1 MKIPFFVQEF
11 TNEMEEAAIDA
22 LRNES
27 FVNGES
33 VSKFEEEFARYIG
46 TKYAVSVNSG
56 NSALQISL
64 MALDISTDSKVA
76 TPTNSFIASANCI
89 RMTNAQPILTDI
101 DTRDGGI
108 DVSSI
113 TEKVDA
119 IIPVHIYGNPC
130 DFDSVKAFAE
140 DEHIPIVE
148 DACQAHGATYKN
160 KKVGSLSD
168 VGCFSFYPTKN
179 ITTAEGGMV
188 TTNSKKIAEKIRQLR
203 SHGMTKSL
211 KSRYSS
217 GYPWIFDI
225 VEPGYN
231 YRMDEIRAALGI
243 TQLKRINKINELRKN
258 ASLYYHKNLQ
268 NIPGII
274 LPDMVNDKSHS
285 YHLYTIRVT
294 KPFKLSRNQ
303 LFKKLKNNGIRTTV
317 YWMPI
322 HKYSAFRKFA
332 KVSNVVNT
340 SKTYNEILALPLF
353 PTISKKHQDSV
364 IKIIKS
370 S

>member
-11 TNEMEEAAIDA
+11 TSEMEEAAIDA

-56 NSALQISL
+56 NSALQLSL
-64 MALDISTDSKVA
+64 MALDIDGNIQKVA

-89 RMTNAQPILTDI
+89 RMINAQPILTDI
-101 DTRDGGI
+101 DARDGEI

-113 TEKVDA
+113 TERPDA

-140 DEHIPIVE
+140 DEDIPIVE

-179 ITTAEGGMV
+179 MTVGGDGGMS
-188 TTNSKKIAEKIRQLR
+188 TTNNEEIA
-203 SHGMTKSL
+203 
-211 KSRYSS
+211 
-217 GYPWIFDI
+217 
-225 VEPGYN
+225 
-231 YRMDEIRAALGI
+231 DEIRSIRDNGRKTKNEFDKLGFTMRLNTVNAAIGRI
-243 TQLKRINKINELRKN
+243 QLKHLDEKN
-258 ASLYYHKNLQ
+258 SRRREIMSIYKENL
-268 NIPGII
+268 IEDCI
-274 LPDMVNDKSHS
+274 LPENENGKSVYHQIVIRHENRDKIREELTNNDIGSAIYYEK
-285 YHLYTIRVT
+285 
-294 KPFKLSRNQ
+294 
-303 LFKKLKNNGIRTTV
+303 
-317 YWMPI
+317 PI
-322 HKYSAFRKFA
+322 HLQPFYLEYGYKLPNSEKFA
-332 KVSNVVNT
+332 KEVLSLPSYPSLTNDQLLKICECVN
-340 SKTYNEILALPLF
+340 K
-353 PTISKKHQDSV
+353 V
-364 IKIIKS
+364 IG
-370 S
+370 